1 MVISSSLFLHRSN
14 ADPRPGE
21 TEKEIN
27 IRKAK
32 LSDLIVQVLRQHPML
47 CYFQGYHDI
56 VQVLLL
62 VLGERAAPV
71 AVARISLLRIR
82 DYMLPSLSPAL
93 KHLQV
98 LPAIL
103 ERADP
108 PLAAHLARTR
118 PFFALA
124 ATLTLYAHDIQEY
137 SDIARLFDFILA
149 HEPVMAIYTF
159 AAIIISRRSELLDI
173 SVDEP
178 EMLHFALSKLP
189 QPLDLEE
196 LISSTLGL
204 FQRHPPECLPRF
216 TWWKICSNSVLKTS
230 RLLGDKQS
238 LEHGEALFYSQARRL
253 QREELQQKVLVLA
266 WKYRRPAGSVAA
278 AVLVGAASLWLR
290 RSGQDKFIWN
300 FLWKAQGML
309 GFKTSS

>member
-1 MVISSSLFLHRSN
+1 MDLSLPTIGT
-14 ADPRPGE
+14 ADHASDE
-21 TEKEIN
+21 TEKEIDS
-27 IRKAK
+27 RKAK
-32 LSDLIVQVLRQHPML
+32 LSHLILQVLRQHPML

-62 VLGERAAPV
+62 VLGEHAAPA

-108 PLAAHLARTR
+108 RLAAHLSRTR

-137 SDIARLFDFILA
+137 GDIARLFDFILA
-149 HEPVMAIYTF
+149 HEPVMTIYTF

-173 SVDEP
+173 PVEEP
-178 EMLHFALSKLP
+178 EMLHFTLSKLP

-196 LISSTLGL
+196 LISSTLSL
-204 FQRHPPECLPRF
+204 FNEHPPEKLPHF
-216 TWWKICSNSVLKTS
+216 AWWKVSANSVLKTS
-230 RLLGDKQS
+230 RSLDDKQT
-238 LEHGEALFYSQARRL
+238 LKQGEALFRRQAQQL
-253 QREELQQKVLVLA
+253 QREEQRQKLMALA
-266 WKYRRPAGSVAA
+266 WKYRRPAGSIAA
-278 AVLVGAASLWLR
+278 ALLVGAASVWLR
-290 RSGQDKFIWN
+290 RSGQDRFIWS
-300 FLWKAQGML
+300 FVWKVQGML
-309 GFKTSS
+309 GLKSPW